1 MVISSQVHPDFSSD
15 FALFETSLEILRAMS
30 DHGNLAATE
39 FYDNLIEV
47 QQCLGMDLV
56 SHGRHTPLDDAVGM
70 SDETPIRPPS
80 VVPDHAARL
89 SVGVSGHLPET
100 TAPGNL
106 MDEMAFLGESMEEFL
121 AQPDVD
127 FGLDSSGA
135 PISADAVY
143 SWSNDSL
150 WTA

>member
-1 MVISSQVHPDFSSD
+1 MVISSQVHPDSCND
-15 FALFETSLEILRAMS
+15 FALFETSAEILRAMS

-39 FYDNLIEV
+39 FYDNLTCV
-47 QQCLGMDLV
+47 RQCLGIELD
-56 SHGRHTPLDDAVGM
+56 SHERHFPLDDAVGM
-70 SDETPIRPPS
+70 SDVTPINSLS
-80 VVPDHAARL
+80 VVPDHAARA

-106 MDEMAFLGESMEEFL
+106 MDEMAFLGESMEAFL
-121 AQPDVD
+121 AQPEVN
-127 FGLDSSGA
+127 FGLDSSGV
-135 PISADAVY
+135 PITADAVY